1 MKTTEY
7 FDLQID
13 FDKFYILRKFLS
25 KNSPVA
31 SKNPSFLSKMCN
43 AYGNFNNDIFD
54 THFWRVTWQKG
65 SMAFTLYKFTFVACI
80 VCKAI
85 FIEVTSLLR
94 L

>member
-54 THFWRVTWQKG
+54 THF
-65 SMAFTLYKFTFVACI
+65 
-80 VCKAI
+80 
-85 FIEVTSLLR
+85 
-94 L
+94 